1 MIRWYVAQTHTRAE
15 RNAVE
20 HLRRQGFRTYLPEY
34 LKRRSHARRI
44 DNVKMPL
51 FPGYL
56 FVAMDI
62 ATTRWRSV
70 RSTIG
75 VKALI
80 CDGDRPVPV
89 PEGVVEDLRAREDET
104 GLVRMAWRPAFT
116 RGEAI
121 EVTSGPLRDQIGVF
135 DCAGDDER
143 VYILLTLLGR
153 QMRIPMPGHLL
164 RATA

>member
-15 RNAVE
+15 HHAVQ
-20 HLRRQGFRTYLPEY
+20 HLTRQGFRIYLPEY

-44 DNVKMPL
+44 DTVKTPL

-62 ATTRWRSV
+62 ATTRWRSI
-70 RSTIG
+70 RSTVG
-75 VKALI
+75 VKLLI
-80 CDGDRPVPV
+80 CDGDRPLPV
-89 PEGVVEDLRAREDET
+89 PAGVIEDLRAREDAA
-104 GLVRMAWRPAFT
+104 GLVKMVQRPAFK
-116 RGEAI
+116 RGETI
-121 EVTSGPLRDQIGVF
+121 EVTSGPLRDQIGIF
-135 DCAGDDER
+135 DCVGDDER

-153 QMRIPMPGHLL
+153 QMRIPLPGHLL